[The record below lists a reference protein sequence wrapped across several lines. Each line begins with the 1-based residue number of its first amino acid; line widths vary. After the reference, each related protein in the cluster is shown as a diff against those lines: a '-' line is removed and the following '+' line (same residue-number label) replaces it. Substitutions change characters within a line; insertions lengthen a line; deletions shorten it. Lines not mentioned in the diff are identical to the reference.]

1 MKNSLTKHAS
11 KRIRQRG
18 ITKNLLTC
26 LIKHGTVE
34 YCTGGATKTYLTR
47 RDANIAISALKRRI
61 RSIERAAGK
70 SIIEKKGKILTVY
83 HGIWL

>member
-18 ITKNLLTC
+18 ITKNLLSC
-26 LIKHGTVE
+26 VIKHGTVE
-34 YCTGGATKTYLTR
+34 YSAGGATKTYLTR
-47 RDANIAISALKRRI
+47 RDANKAISELKRNI

-70 SIIEKKGKILTVY
+70 SIIEKEGKILTVY
-83 HGIWL
+83 HGI

>member
-18 ITKNLLTC
+18 ITKKLLAC

-34 YCTGGATKTYLTR
+34 YCAGGATKTYLTC
-47 RDANIAISALKRRI
+47 RDANKAISELKKNI
-61 RSIERAAGK
+61 RSIEEHPERVLLKKKEK
-70 SIIEKKGKILTVY
+70 S
-83 HGIWL
+83 

>member
-18 ITKNLLTC
+18 ITKKLLSC
-26 LIKHGTVE
+26 VIQHGTVK
-34 YCTGGATKTYLTR
+34 YCAGGATKTYLTR
-47 RDANIAISALKRRI
+47 RDANKAISALKRRI

-70 SIIEKKGKILTVY
+70 SIIEKEGKILTVY
-83 HGIWL
+83 HSI

>member
-18 ITKNLLTC
+18 ITKKLLSC
-26 LIKHGTVE
+26 VIQHGTVK
-34 YCTGGATKTYLTR
+34 YCAGGATKTYLTR
-47 RDANIAISALKRRI
+47 RDANKAISALKRRI

-70 SIIEKKGKILTVY
+70 SIIEKEGKILTVY
-83 HGIWL
+83 HSVWP

>member
-83 HGIWL
+83 HGI